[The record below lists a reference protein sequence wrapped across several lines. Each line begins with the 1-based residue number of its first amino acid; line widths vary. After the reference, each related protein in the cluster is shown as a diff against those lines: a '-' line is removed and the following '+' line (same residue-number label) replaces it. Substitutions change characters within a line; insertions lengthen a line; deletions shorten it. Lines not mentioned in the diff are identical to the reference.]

1 LQEIGFPSSEQ
12 IEWDQIASIAYPAWG
27 RPPAPSGNEGVLM
40 RFRKDESGQ
49 MIVMLAVSMTALMAF
64 MALAVDVGIL
74 FHVRREVQIAA
85 DAAAMAGALDYHY
98 NPTGSTA
105 RAAATAAASQ
115 NGVSSGSVNV
125 TFPTSSFYGSPYST
139 GFVQAI
145 VSVPNP
151 TMFMRLFGMTNV
163 NLVSSAV
170 AGPGA
175 SQGCVWSLGG
185 AGTDIGGSGGLT
197 ATGCEIYDNSSSGT
211 ALDLTGGGSISAKQ
225 VGVTGGFSGTVRP
238 TPITRMVPV
247 SNPLASLAAPG
258 IPGGPCNLPQSWSSG
273 GHSLTAGCYSSIS
286 ISGTA
291 SLTLSAGNYTIQGN
305 FSDSSSGGLTLG
317 SGRYLVGKGLQL
329 TGTGSVTG
337 TGVSFFTGLTPP
349 FTPSD
354 ATVLSRSGT
363 VDLTAPNS
371 GTDNG
376 VLIFQS
382 GSDTQAMTITEPGNS
397 MTLEGIV
404 YAPNAALDFGG
415 AGSSNVYADFV
426 VGSLNITGSP
436 RMQNYASVNTG
447 TPLTKIVMV
456 Q

>member
-1 LQEIGFPSSEQ
+1 
-12 IEWDQIASIAYPAWG
+12 
-27 RPPAPSGNEGVLM
+27 
-40 RFRKDESGQ
+40 
-49 MIVMLAVSMTALMAF
+49 
-64 MALAVDVGIL
+64 
-74 FHVRREVQIAA
+74 
-85 DAAAMAGALDYHY
+85 
-98 NPTGSTA
+98 
-105 RAAATAAASQ
+105 
-115 NGVSSGSVNV
+115 
-125 TFPTSSFYGSPYST
+125 
-139 GFVQAI
+139 
-145 VSVPNP
+145 
-151 TMFMRLFGMTNV
+151 
-163 NLVSSAV
+163 
-170 AGPGA
+170 
-175 SQGCVWSLGG
+175 
-185 AGTDIGGSGGLT
+185 
-197 ATGCEIYDNSSSGT
+197 
-211 ALDLTGGGSISAKQ
+211 
-225 VGVTGGFSGTVRP
+225 
-238 TPITRMVPV
+238 
-247 SNPLASLAAPG
+247 
-258 IPGGPCNLPQSWSSG
+258 
-273 GHSLTAGCYSSIS
+273 
-286 ISGTA
+286 
-291 SLTLSAGNYTIQGN
+291 
-305 FSDSSSGGLTLG
+305 
-317 SGRYLVGKGLQL
+317 VGKGLQL

>member
-1 LQEIGFPSSEQ
+1 
-12 IEWDQIASIAYPAWG
+12 
-27 RPPAPSGNEGVLM
+27 M

-49 MIVMLAVSMTALMAF
+49 MIVMLAVSMTALMGF

-98 NPTGSTA
+98 NGSQSSATTA
-105 RAAATAAASQ
+105 AQRAASQ
-115 NGVSSGSVNV
+115 NGVTNGSNGTVAVSPQLGSLYN
-125 TFPTSSFYGSPYST
+125 SPYGV

-151 TMFMRLFGMTNV
+151 TMFMRLFGMTSV

-175 SQGCVWSLGG
+175 SQGCVWTLGG
-185 AGTDIGGSGGLT
+185 SGTDIGGSGDLT
-197 ATGCEIYDNSSSGT
+197 AVNLVSGTGCEIYDNSNSGT

-238 TPITRMVPV
+238 TPITGMVPV
-247 SNPLASLAAPG
+247 TNPLASLAAPG
-258 IPGGPCNLPQSWSSG
+258 IPGGGSCPVESFTTGNHPLGP
-273 GHSLTAGCYSSIS
+273 GCYSSIS
-286 ISGTA
+286 ISGNA
-291 SLTLSAGNYTIQGN
+291 SMTLSAGNYTIQGD
-305 FSDSSSGGLTLG
+305 FSDSSSRGLTLG

-337 TGVSFFTGLTPP
+337 TGISFFTGLTPP

-354 ATVLSRSGT
+354 ATVLSRAGT

-376 VLIFQS
+376 ILIFQS